1 MNKLQLRQH
10 FLDSRKQITKE
21 RQQQAALYLF
31 NCLKKISYKYT
42 HVFSFM
48 SFKSEIDLSQLNE
61 FLLKENKLYLPAI
74 ADHQMEFYKA
84 SSFENLERSPF
95 GFLSPAADKASF
107 QKPNST
113 TLILVPGIAFDVYGH
128 RLGYGKGH
136 YDEFFSKAAD
146 SKKIAVAYHEQL
158 CFSKIPYESHDK
170 ELDGA
175 LFF

>member
-1 MNKLQLRQH
+1 MNKNQLRQH

-21 RQQQAALYLF
+21 RQQQAALGLF
-31 NCLKKISYKYT
+31 NYLKKISYKYT

-61 FLLKENKLYLPAI
+61 FLLKERKLYLPAI
-74 ADHQMEFYKA
+74 HDKQMEFYKV
-84 SSFENLERSPF
+84 SSFENLEKSPF
-95 GFLSPAADKASF
+95 GFLYPAADKAAL
-107 QKPNST
+107 QKPNSL
-113 TLILVPGIAFDVYGH
+113 TLILVPGVAFDVYGH

-136 YDEFFSKAAD
+136 YDEFFSRAPTC
-146 SKKIAVAYHEQL
+146 KKIAVAYQEQL
-158 CFSKIPYESHDK
+158 CFSKLPYETHDK